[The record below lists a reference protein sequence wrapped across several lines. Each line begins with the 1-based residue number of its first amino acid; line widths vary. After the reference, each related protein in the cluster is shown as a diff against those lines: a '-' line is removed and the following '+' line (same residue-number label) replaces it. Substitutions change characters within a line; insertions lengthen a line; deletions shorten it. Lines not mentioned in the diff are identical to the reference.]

1 MKKRTR
7 IAGGVI
13 LILLGLLFLG
23 RSLFPEYFQFWEW
36 PFLIIGFGIVFLI
49 WAVISGN
56 GGLAVPAAILS
67 GIGGILYYQ
76 NATGD
81 WTSWA
86 YIWALIPGFVGVGI
100 ILSGII
106 DHNFKDSITG
116 GLIMIMIS
124 AIIFF
129 AVGESFGLAPDITKY
144 WPTLLIGIGIIA
156 LLRAILPGK
165 KKKP

>member
-1 MKKRTR
+1 MNKRTR

-36 PFLIIGFGIVFLI
+36 PFLIIGLGIVFLI

-81 WTSWA
+81 WASWA

-100 ILSGII
+100 IISGII
-106 DHNFKDSITG
+106 DHNFKDLITG
-116 GLIMIMIS
+116 GLIMLMIS
-124 AIIFF
+124 AIISSPR
-129 AVGESFGLAPDITKY
+129 VKVLADPISQS
-144 WPTLLIGIGIIA
+144 IGQHC
-156 LLRAILPGK
+156 LSV
-165 KKKP
+165 